1 MTLDPLPAFLNQLKP
16 SGVDW
21 SLSFDEPASKD
32 LRDPGPFLGVG
43 ALLACVLQE
52 PELAFDMFL
61 IRGDVSINFLCA
73 FHSSASWPLVVP
85 ILEWLQ
91 AFLLSGLGVALLQ
104 FLLFF
109 LTGFFQRLRVLV
121 FDD

>member
-32 LRDPGPFLGVG
+32 LRDPGPLLGVG

-61 IRGDVSINFLCA
+61 IRGDVGINFLCA
-73 FHSSASWPLVVP
+73 SYSIASWPFVVS
-85 ILEWLQ
+85 ILEWVQ
-91 AFLLSGLGVALLQ
+91 SFLLIGLGVALLQ
-104 FLLFF
+104 FFLLF
-109 LTGFFQRLRVLV
+109 LIGFFQRLCVLV

>member
-21 SLSFDEPASKD
+21 SLSFDEPASKN
-32 LRDPGPFLGVG
+32 LRDPGPLLGVG

-52 PELAFDMFL
+52 PELAFDMVL
-61 IRGDVSINFLCA
+61 IRGDVGINLLCVLY
-73 FHSSASWPLVVP
+73 FSTSWPLVVP

-91 AFLLSGLGVALLQ
+91 AFLLS
-104 FLLFF
+104 
-109 LTGFFQRLRVLV
+109 
-121 FDD
+121 

>member
-1 MTLDPLPAFLNQLKP
+1 LTLDPLPAFLNQLKP

-61 IRGDVSINFLCA
+61 IRGDVGVNLLCA
-73 FHSSASWPLVVP
+73 FYFSTSWPLVVP

-91 AFLLSGLGVALLQ
+91 AFLLS
-104 FLLFF
+104 
-109 LTGFFQRLRVLV
+109 
-121 FDD
+121 